1 MVGSD
6 NTVSSFEIII
16 ADEILRRQILAS
28 MSYLN
33 EFVLISLTLR
43 KHQDYVNFMVD
54 SLTAPPNA
62 QGGGFII
69 SQIPFRQIPQLK
81 N

>member
-28 MSYLN
+28 MLYLN

-54 SLTAPPNA
+54 SLTAPSNA
-62 QGGGFII
+62 QGGGFIV

>member
-62 QGGGFII
+62 QGGGASSFHR
-69 SQIPFRQIPQLK
+69 SPLDRYP